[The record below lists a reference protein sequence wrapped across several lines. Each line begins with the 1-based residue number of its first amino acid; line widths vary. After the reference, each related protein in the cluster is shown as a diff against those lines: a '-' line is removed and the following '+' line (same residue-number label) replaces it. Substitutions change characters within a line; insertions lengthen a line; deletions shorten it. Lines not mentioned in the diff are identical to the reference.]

1 MPVRLSLCMIV
12 KDEEDH
18 LPLCL
23 ESVKGLV
30 DEIIVVDTGSKDRTP
45 DIAKEYGA
53 KVFHFKWVNDFALAR
68 NESLRHAEG
77 DYVLWLDADD
87 RIPSEDREKFLNW
100 KETLSLKEPK
110 AYWFTVVS
118 PESGN
123 DLFSKYAKQIR
134 VFPRLPGIAFMRRI
148 HESILQSLLLLG
160 IPIEETDLRVF
171 HQGYFDPEKVKEKA
185 KRNLKMLLTALAEDP
200 KDFVVHW
207 YLSMTYGVLGDY
219 ERALFYAKRFL
230 EEGNFEGQKEWKI
243 AALVNVARCLEHLGY
258 YTEAETYLRKTQE
271 EDPENP
277 LGLFFLGGFLFK
289 KGELQKAKEI
299 LEKFKEKELRPSTV
313 PFPLKVARGFSH
325 VWLGDIYLQ
334 EGKEDMAVKEY
345 ERGLREG
352 IENPSFY
359 SNFGVALR
367 RNGDFKRAEEFFRKA
382 LSLKEDYIPALT
394 NLGHLLLFEGRN
406 AEARP
411 YFLKAFEKDPNAID
425 VLLALCVIE
434 LGEGKIGET
443 LAYLEVI
450 LYNLNLSVEKELDS
464 FKDIGEVFK
473 MVREALLKEGR
484 NYEALLAQRSAE
496 ILLRLDKLF
505 PG

>member
-1 MPVRLSLCMIV
+1 MEARLSLCMIV
-12 KDEEDH
+12 KDEEEH

-45 DIAKEYGA
+45 EIAKEYGA

-87 RIPSEDREKFLNW
+87 RIPPEDRGKFLNW

-110 AYWFTVVS
+110 AYCFTIVS

-134 VFPRLPGIAFMRRI
+134 VFPRLPGIAFIRRI
-148 HESILQSLLLLG
+148 HESVFESLLFLG
-160 IPIEETDLRVF
+160 IPIEETDLRVI

-185 KRNLKMLLTALAEDP
+185 KRNLKMLLTALAENP

-207 YLSMTYGVLGDY
+207 HLSMTYAVLGDY

-243 AALVNVARCLEHLGY
+243 AALVNVARCLEHLGNY
-258 YTEAETYLRKTQE
+258 EEAERYLRKTQE
-271 EDPENP
+271 EDPEDP
-277 LGLFFLGGFLFK
+277 LGLFFLGSLLVK
-289 KGELQKAKEI
+289 KGKLEEAREI
-299 LEKFKEKELRPSTV
+299 LEKFKEKEVRPSKV
-313 PFPLKVARGFSH
+313 PFPLKVAKGFSH
-325 VWLGDIYLQ
+325 LWLGQIY
-334 EGKEDMAVKEY
+334 
-345 ERGLREG
+345 LREG
-352 IENPSFY
+352 EEDKAVREFERAFQEGIEDPSFY
-359 SNFGVALR
+359 SDFGVALR
-367 RNGDFKRAEEFFRKA
+367 RSGDFKRAEELFRKA
-382 LSLKEDYIPALT
+382 LSLKEDYLPALI

-406 AEARP
+406 AEAKP
-411 YFLKAFEKDPNAID
+411 YFLKAFEMDPNATD
-425 VLLALCVIE
+425 VLLALCLIE
-434 LGEGKIGET
+434 LGEGRIEEV

-450 LYNLNLSVEKELDS
+450 LYNLNLSVKKELDS

-473 MVREALLKEGR
+473 MVQEALLEKGR
-484 NYEALLAQRSAE
+484 NYEALLAQKSSE
-496 ILLRLDKLF
+496 LLMRLDGLF